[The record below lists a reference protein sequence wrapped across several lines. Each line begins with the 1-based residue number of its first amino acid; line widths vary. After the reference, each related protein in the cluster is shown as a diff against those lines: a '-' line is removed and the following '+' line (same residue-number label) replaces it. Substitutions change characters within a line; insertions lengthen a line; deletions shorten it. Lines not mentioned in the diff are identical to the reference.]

1 MLSWLKRRARLTIN
15 SRYIGLLRRNI
26 NSDMFVSDLSLPNQQ
41 NIKLVVIN
49 SEGRDFSVDVP
60 AETSVERIKT
70 MAVGHFFNPIEA
82 VGGLPDEKEGEGV
95 KISNVNGIRKYRL
108 VLVREARPL
117 LENSSCN
124 FEQLTDNDELLLVE
138 RREAPAP
145 TAPQDTRTSGD
156 SAPPDMTL
164 ITSATASLS
173 TRNGNRDPDPQHHN
187 IDFQTE
193 FRRILVTMIEVSVR
207 LISADPDADEVFTQI
222 LDKLERRHRPRVDK
236 TYLKKLTEMGFQEA
250 RATKALLVKRN
261 VMEEAMEWLLEH
273 GDEGSSNSGNN
284 SSGSSNSGT
293 GGTTSTSTQ
302 DTESHQQTED
312 PPERIPKAFRNYR
325 KKWFQPNARALRELT
340 RMGFPEDKVT
350 EALRMANNVQTTACE
365 ILLEERSPPPD
376 DIDQGLEKE
385 SPIISAILASPVIQ
399 LALPK
404 PKTLLALMMLF
415 ESPNNAN
422 MWLSD
427 PDTHPVVSQVLRIYH
442 AEKHSLSHIRTN
454 STNNSTDRSGS
465 TGNSSS
471 SSNLSINTSAS
482 EPGGGQ
488 RVPTLPVRM
497 TIGHTGNSVSLMQ
510 DLNNGGPG
518 AQYPTPFHVNIR
530 TVNSSG
536 TPANGVSIDPAAYT
550 AWLSDTSSTTTPSSP
565 LLRQHSSS
573 PSSSPVSAPTR
584 INQYTS
590 SSPIPAARPSEEPMS
605 HSGSPV
611 RPGPPTSAVGPRG
624 ANGEVGPPQLTPGTL
639 TLTMLPPGPDG
650 QPVIHWQLRPP
661 VIQNAATPQNSIT
674 PTPPPPASTAQPAPV
689 TTANNTDVDMDEAP
703 GPTDSQDHMDTQ

>member
-82 VGGLPDEKEGEGV
+82 VGGIPDEKEGEGV

-124 FEQLTDNDELLLVE
+124 FEQLIDNDELLLVE
-138 RREAPAP
+138 RREAPA
-145 TAPQDTRTSGD
+145 TSAPQDTRNSGD

-164 ITSATASLS
+164 ITSATANLT

-236 TYLKKLTEMGFQEA
+236 NYLRQLTEMGFQEA

-261 VMEEAMEWLLEH
+261 VMEEAMEWLLEQ
-273 GDEGSSNSGNN
+273 GDEGSSNSGSN

-293 GGTTSTSTQ
+293 SGTSASTE

-312 PPERIPKAFRNYR
+312 PPERILKAFRNYR

-454 STNNSTDRSGS
+454 STNNSSDRSGS

-471 SSNLSINTSAS
+471 SSNVSINTSAS
-482 EPGGGQ
+482 EPGGVQ

-510 DLNNGGPG
+510 DLNNGPG

-536 TPANGVSIDPAAYT
+536 TPANGMSIDPAAYT
-550 AWLSDTSSTTTPSSP
+550 AWLSDTSSATPSSP

-573 PSSSPVSAPTR
+573 PSSSPVGPTR
-584 INQYTS
+584 INQYAS
-590 SSPIPAARPSEEPMS
+590 SSPIPAVRPTEEPMS

-611 RPGPPTSAVGPRG
+611 RPGPPTSAVGRG
-624 ANGEVGPPQLTPGTL
+624 ANGEVGPQLTPGTL

-661 VIQNAATPQNSIT
+661 VIQNAATPHNSTT
-674 PTPPPPASTAQPAPV
+674 PTPPPVPTAPPAPAP
-689 TTANNTDVDMDEAP
+689 TANNTDVDMDEA

>member
-26 NSDMFVSDLSLPNQQ
+26 DSDMFVSDLSLPNQQ
-41 NIKLVVIN
+41 TVKLVVIN
-49 SEGRDFSVDVP
+49 SEGRDFKVDVP
-60 AETSVERIKT
+60 ADTSVERIKT

-82 VGGLPDEKEGEGV
+82 VGVPPDDTGGENV

-117 LENSSCN
+117 LEDSSCN
-124 FEQLTDNDELLLVE
+124 FEQLIDDDELLLVE
-138 RREAPAP
+138 RREPP
-145 TAPQDTRTSGD
+145 QPSAPQDTRAPTGQKNGD
-156 SAPPDMTL
+156 SAPPNESQ
-164 ITSATASLS
+164 IINATANLP
-173 TRNGNRDPDPQHHN
+173 TRNSNRDPDPAHHN

-236 TYLKKLTEMGFQEA
+236 NYLRQLTEMGFHEA

-261 VMEEAMEWLLEH
+261 VMEEAMEWLLEQ
-273 GDEGSSNSGNN
+273 GDEGTNSSGNN
-284 SSGSSNSGT
+284 SSGGSNSGT
-293 GGTTSTSTQ
+293 SSSSTSTEE
-302 DTESHQQTED
+302 TESEQQPED
-312 PPERIPKAFRNYR
+312 PPEKILKAFRNYR

-340 RMGFPEDKVT
+340 GMGFPEDKVT

-365 ILLEERSPPPD
+365 ILLKARSPPPD
-376 DIDQGLEKE
+376 DIDQGLERE

-454 STNNSTDRSGS
+454 STTNSSDRLGS

-471 SSNLSINTSAS
+471 SSNVSINTSVS
-482 EPGGGQ
+482 ESGGVQ
-488 RVPTLPVRM
+488 RVPNLPVRM
-497 TIGHTGNSVSLMQ
+497 TIGHTGNSSLMQ
-510 DLNNGGPG
+510 DPNTAPG
-518 AQYPTPFHVNIR
+518 QYPATPFHVNIR

-536 TPANGVSIDPAAYT
+536 MPNNGVSLDPAAYT
-550 AWLSDTSSTTTPSSP
+550 AWLSDTSSTTPSP
-565 LLRQHSSS
+565 LLRQHSASPNSS
-573 PSSSPVSAPTR
+573 PIPTR

-590 SSPIPAARPSEEPMS
+590 SSPIPAPRPMEEPMS

-611 RPGPPTSAVGPRG
+611 RGSTTVGR
-624 ANGEVGPPQLTPGTL
+624 ANGEVPQLTPGTL

-661 VIQNAATPQNSIT
+661 VIQNSATPQNSTT
-674 PTPPPPASTAQPAPV
+674 PTPSNQTTAAAPPAPT
-689 TTANNTDVDMDEAP
+689 NNTDVDMDE

>member
-1 MLSWLKRRARLTIN
+1 MLSWLKRRAKLTIN

-60 AETSVERIKT
+60 ADTSVERVKT

-82 VGGLPDEKEGEGV
+82 VGGPPDDKGGENV
-95 KISNVNGIRKYRL
+95 KISNVNGVRKYRL

-117 LENSSCN
+117 LEDSSCN
-124 FEQLTDNDELLLVE
+124 FEQLIENDELLLVE
-138 RREAPAP
+138 RREPPAP
-145 TAPQDTRTSGD
+145 TAPQDTRTPIGLKVGD
-156 SAPPDMTL
+156 SAPPDLTQ
-164 ITSATASLS
+164 ITSATANLP
-173 TRNGNRDPDPQHHN
+173 TRNANRDPDPAHHN

-236 TYLKKLTEMGFQEA
+236 NYLRQLTEMGFQEA

-261 VMEEAMEWLLEH
+261 VMEEAMEWLLEQ
-273 GDEGSSNSGNN
+273 GDEGSTNSGTN

-293 GGTTSTSTQ
+293 SSGSTSTE
-302 DTESHQQTED
+302 DTESEQQPED
-312 PPERIPKAFRNYR
+312 PPERILKAFRNYR

-350 EALRMANNVQTTACE
+350 EALRMANNVQSTACE

-376 DIDQGLEKE
+376 DIDQGLERE

-454 STNNSTDRSGS
+454 ATAISLDRSAS

-471 SSNLSINTSAS
+471 SSNVSINTSIS
-482 EPGGGQ
+482 ESGGAQ

-510 DLNNGGPG
+510 DLNNAPG
-518 AQYPTPFHVNIR
+518 QYPTPFHVNIR

-536 TPANGVSIDPAAYT
+536 TPNNGVSIDPAAYT
-550 AWLSDTSSTTTPSSP
+550 AWLSDTSSATSSP

-573 PSSSPVSAPTR
+573 PNSSPVPTR

-590 SSPIPAARPSEEPMS
+590 SSPIPTPRPLEEPMS

-611 RPGPPTSAVGPRG
+611 RGTTAVGRS
-624 ANGEVGPPQLTPGTL
+624 NGEVPQLTPGTL

-661 VIQNAATPQNSIT
+661 VIQNSATPQNSPT
-674 PTPPPPASTAQPAPV
+674 PTPPNPTAATPA
-689 TTANNTDVDMDEAP
+689 TTANNTDVDMDE
-703 GPTDSQDHMDTQ
+703 GPTDSQDHMDT